1 MWTRARPFRFGI
13 QLRPQRTTWDRY
25 RRAVQFVEELG
36 FDTVWNS
43 DHLLPASGPDDGAR
57 LETLTTLGAMAD
69 ATTTVR
75 LGALTFGNLYR
86 DPVTLAKS
94 ATTVDHISGGRLEL
108 AIGAAWGERE
118 FRAYGLPYPDLSERY
133 ARLDES
139 LQIVKSL
146 WAQPRT
152 SFVGQYYRV
161 DNAPCEPKP
170 VQSPHPPI
178 IVGGVGAKALHIAAK
193 HATGSNM
200 YGAPERV
207 AERVAM
213 LQKMCQ
219 EVGRDFDEIELS
231 LHTDLALS
239 SSHEAAEEIF
249 SRTAARY
256 GEDIEAQRGLWLIG
270 TPSEVVD
277 QLSRYAN
284 IGISHCI
291 MHFDDPFDEKT
302 LRFLREEVVP
312 AFR

>member
-25 RRAVQFVEELG
+25 RKAVQLVEELG

-43 DHLLPASGPDDGAR
+43 DRLLPAWADDGAR
-57 LETLTTLGAMAD
+57 FETLTTLGAMAD

-94 ATTVDHISGGRLEL
+94 ATMVDHISGGRLEL

-161 DNAPCEPKP
+161 DNAPCAPKP
-170 VQSPHPPI
+170 LQSPHPPI

-207 AERVAM
+207 AERATI
-213 LQKMCQ
+213 LRKMCQ
-219 EVGRDFDEIELS
+219 DVGRDFDEIELS
-231 LHTDLALS
+231 LHTD
-239 SSHEAAEEIF
+239 
-249 SRTAARY
+249 SRSIVEPRGRGRNILTDCRSVRRRY
-256 GEDIEAQRGLWLIG
+256 RGSTRPVADRDAQRSGCSAA
-270 TPSEVVD
+270 PVR
-277 QLSRYAN
+277 RYRD
-284 IGISHCI
+284 I
-291 MHFDDPFDEKT
+291 T
-302 LRFLREEVVP
+302 LHHALRRP
-312 AFR
+312 I

>member
-25 RRAVQFVEELG
+25 RRAVQLVEELG

-57 LETLTTLGAMAD
+57 FETLTTLGAMAD
-69 ATTTVR
+69 ATTRVH

-178 IVGGVGAKALHIAAK
+178 IVGGVGAKALHIR
-193 HATGSNM
+193 G
-200 YGAPERV
+200 
-207 AERVAM
+207 
-213 LQKMCQ
+213 Q
-219 EVGRDFDEIELS
+219 
-231 LHTDLALS
+231 
-239 SSHEAAEEIF
+239 
-249 SRTAARY
+249 ARY
-256 GEDIEAQRGLWLIG
+256 GLQYVRGARTGCGTCGDASENVPGGWPGLRRDGVVVTHRSRSIVEPRGGGRNILTYRRSLRRRYRGPTGPVADRDTQRSGGSAEPVRQYRDI
-270 TPSEVVD
+270 
-277 QLSRYAN
+277 
-284 IGISHCI
+284 
-291 MHFDDPFDEKT
+291 T
-302 LRFLREEVVP
+302 LHHALRRP
-312 AFR
+312 IR